1 MKIHNYLAH
10 YKIRKKKRTN
20 KVWTKVKEI
29 EEGLHRG
36 PNKKKSSVTGKVP
49 MHIAVKQGAA
59 GTRSFM
65 TWDVNHKKV
74 VCTVLTEFP
83 PSNTTLGSFINR
95 LGIAGAVL
103 QTPLSLSNSLSQSAF
118 SSKSSKYHNSRV
130 LYT

>member
-1 MKIHNYLAH
+1 MKIRNYLAH

-49 MHIAVKQGAA
+49 IHIAVKQGAA

-65 TWDVNHKKV
+65 TWDVNHKKSSLY
-74 VCTVLTEFP
+74 CTDRVP
-83 PSNTTLGSFINR
+83 PIQYNFGQF
-95 LGIAGAVL
+95 
-103 QTPLSLSNSLSQSAF
+103 
-118 SSKSSKYHNSRV
+118 Y
-130 LYT
+130 